1 MPASRQSELFRQE
14 SLNTLTRRLGKIATQ
29 LSGLAHFTNVLAFL
43 ATLEGNLVNRSPMT
57 ENPGVNQ
64 PNWLQGIVLYQQVN
78 PAMQWEV
85 LDAVESMVDVLD
97 E

>member
-1 MPASRQSELFRQE
+1 
-14 SLNTLTRRLGKIATQ
+14 
-29 LSGLAHFTNVLAFL
+29 
-43 ATLEGNLVNRSPMT
+43 MT